1 MHHWILSESSALV
14 LDYDLVDNILHA
26 RWGSEQTLA
35 TTQAGY
41 EQILRE
47 LPPLHWHWL
56 LDDRRASHLM
66 WEELATWMATDWYPR
81 AHQAGLLRHAVVF
94 AADFF
99 GHLATELVLAR
110 VDGDGQLVGFD
121 SEAAAHHMLLAS

>member
-1 MHHWILSESSALV
+1 MRHWFLFESSALV

-26 RWGSEQTLA
+26 RWGPAQTLV

-41 EQILRE
+41 ERILRA
-47 LPPLHWHWL
+47 LPPMHCHRL
-56 LDDRRASHLM
+56 LDDRSESHLM

-94 AADFF
+94 AVDFF
-99 GHLATELVLAR
+99 GHRATEEVLAR
-110 VDGDGQLVGFD
+110 VHDGELVGFN
-121 SEAAAHHMLLAS
+121 SEAAARHMLLAP